1 MRGHTVQETIY
12 SKIKK
17 QVDHEFFILF
27 LRSIR
32 PLVAKETGEEIRD
45 ILESVREG
53 FYGMACYPGL

>member
-1 MRGHTVQETIY
+1 MGPVFPGRKSWMRGHAVQETIY

-17 QVDHEFFILF
+17 QVDHEFFISF

-45 ILESVREG
+45 IL
-53 FYGMACYPGL
+53 